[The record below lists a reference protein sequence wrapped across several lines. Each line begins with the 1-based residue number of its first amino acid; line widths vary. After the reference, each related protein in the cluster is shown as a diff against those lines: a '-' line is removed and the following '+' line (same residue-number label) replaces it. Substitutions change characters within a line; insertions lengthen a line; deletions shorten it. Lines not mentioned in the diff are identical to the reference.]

1 MATLQHVEARA
12 GEGHPRATKSCHLS
26 VNIPGVPLP
35 LRYTADPSNPA
46 AGERKGA
53 MPIDIKLNVTMSLD
67 ESALEDAL
75 SEYDELTVSELVKQV
90 LDKAIALDGVDATV
104 LEGPNTLDEYDKFAG
119 SAAES

>member
-1 MATLQHVEARA
+1 
-12 GEGHPRATKSCHLS
+12 
-26 VNIPGVPLP
+26 
-35 LRYTADPSNPA
+35 
-46 AGERKGA
+46 